1 MRASGTFEVKL
12 APLDPYNRDA
22 DAALGRMSIDKI
34 FEGDLRAVSRGEMLS
49 AGSPQSGSAGY
60 VAIERVTGMLHGRRG
75 SFALQHN
82 ATMHRGAF
90 MLNIIVVPG
99 SGIGELEGLSGTMN
113 IIIADGMH
121 SYEFDYECP
130 GDAP

>member
-1 MRASGTFEVKL
+1 MRAAGDFEVKL
-12 APLDPYNRDA
+12 APLEPYNRDA

-34 FEGDLRAVSRGEMLS
+34 FEGDLQAVGKGEMLS

-82 ATMHRGAF
+82 ATMHRGEFA
-90 MLNIIVVPG
+90 LNIIVVPG
-99 SGIGELEGLSGTMN
+99 SGTDGLAGLSGTMN
-113 IIIADGMH
+113 IIIADGQH
-121 SYEFDYECP
+121 SYEFEYEFE
-130 GDAP
+130 